1 MPLKKAVK
9 ENRYEVAEFLIE
21 SGMRPDA
28 EKDIELL
35 YSALENKS
43 MTMLRLLLPFF
54 DLNRPGTD
62 GRTVLFYPQLTR
74 EEAEYLIQN
83 GAKPDFA
90 DPDGVLPYQTATD
103 PETSEY
109 LKELYFE
116 LHPAVEF
123 PSATAEKTQTLDWSE
138 RFTTS
143 RVSIADL
150 VPVEC
155 DQATGRFKIQFED
168 RIYNT
173 TARFITS
180 FARKLKFSNNIFNY
194 FTAEE
199 VFDRVQQRNPDVAF
213 KVTFDRQGGE
223 ILGVVDESKKLLPAE
238 IACNVF
244 ASDPRVQKIQY
255 SKGVWEA
262 EFLLDG
268 NFSIRNDSEY
278 ARKIWVHYPV
288 DGVSMPCVYLSVLRQ
303 VCSNGAVAL
312 VPGFRTDIEINDES
326 GTHLSRLLRSYNN
339 ENGFMALESR
349 LQTAQDTLASVNEL
363 LKIENLLATQISDQS
378 SVSALQTRLEE
389 MAGDPCA
396 RYETT
401 SLNNIAPKKRPLLPV
416 GCSVNDLF
424 NFCSELTTHHDN
436 IISRVDAFNITLG
449 NMLSQ
454 EFDLEE
460 MYRNSNA
467 ARAFHLDDMDLT
479 ENIYQGSAARRH
491 NTVFQA

>member
-21 SGMRPDA
+21 SGMRPDP
-28 EKDIELL
+28 EKDTELL
-35 YSALENKS
+35 YCALENKS
-43 MTMLRLLLPFF
+43 MPMLRLLLPFF
-54 DLNRPGTD
+54 DLNRPGAD
-62 GRTVLFYPQLTR
+62 GRTVLFYPQLAR

-83 GAKPDFA
+83 GAKADFA
-90 DPDGVLPYQTATD
+90 DPDGVLPYQAATD

-116 LHPAVEF
+116 LHPVVEF
-123 PSATAEKTQTLDWSE
+123 PPATAEKPQQLDWSE
-138 RFTTS
+138 RFTTE
-143 RVSIADL
+143 RISIADL

-155 DQATGRFKIQFED
+155 DSATGRFKIQYED
-168 RIYNT
+168 RTYNT

-194 FTAEE
+194 FSAEE

-213 KVTFDRQGGE
+213 KVTFDRQDGE
-223 ILGVVDESKKLLPAE
+223 ILGVVDENKKLLPAE

-244 ASDPRVQKIQY
+244 ASDPRVRKIQY

-262 EFLLDG
+262 EFLLDET
-268 NFSIRNDSEY
+268 FAIRNDSEY

-303 VCSNGAVAL
+303 VCSNGMVAM

-363 LKIENLLATQISDQS
+363 LKFENLLAAQISDQS
-378 SVSALQTRLEE
+378 SVSQLQTRLEE

-401 SLNNIAPKKRPLLPV
+401 SLNNIAMKKRSLLPV
-416 GCSVNDLF
+416 DCSVNDLF
-424 NFCSELTTHHDN
+424 NFCSELTTHHEN
-436 IISRVDAFNITLG
+436 IISRVDAFNAVLG
-449 NMLSQ
+449 GMLAQ

-460 MYRNSNA
+460 MYHNRQPA
-467 ARAFHLDDMDLT
+467 KAFHLDDMDLT

>member
-21 SGMRPDA
+21 SGIRPDP
-28 EKDIELL
+28 EKDLEMLH
-35 YSALENKS
+35 SALENKS
-43 MTMLRLLLPFF
+43 MPMLRLLLPFF
-54 DLNRPGTD
+54 DLNCPGAD
-62 GRTVLFYPQLTR
+62 GRTVLLYPQLAR

-83 GAKPDFA
+83 GAKADFA
-90 DPDGVLPYQTATD
+90 DPDGVLPYQAATD

-109 LKELYFE
+109 LKELYLE
-116 LHPAVEF
+116 LHPVVEF
-123 PSATAEKTQTLDWSE
+123 PPATAEKPQQLDWSE
-138 RFTTS
+138 RFTTE

-168 RIYNT
+168 RTYNT

-213 KVTFDRQGGE
+213 KVTFDRQDGE
-223 ILGVVDESKKLLPAE
+223 ILGVVDENKKLLPAE

-268 NFSIRNDSEY
+268 SFSIRNDSEY

-303 VCSNGAVAL
+303 VCSNGMVAM

-363 LKIENLLATQISDQS
+363 LKFENLLTTQISDQA
-378 SVSALQTRLEE
+378 SASQLQTRLEE

-401 SLNNIAPKKRPLLPV
+401 SLTNIAMKKRSLLPV
-416 GCSVNDLF
+416 ACSVNDLF
-424 NFCSELTTHHDN
+424 NFCSELTTHHEN
-436 IISRVDAFNITLG
+436 IISRVDAFNAALG
-449 NMLSQ
+449 GMLAQ

-460 MYRNSNA
+460 MYHNRQPA
-467 ARAFHLDDMDLT
+467 KAFHLDQLDLT

>member
-1 MPLKKAVK
+1 MPLRKAVK

-21 SGMRPDA
+21 NGMRPDPD
-28 EKDIELL
+28 KDTEFL
-35 YSALENKS
+35 YSALENQS
-43 MTMLRLLLPFF
+43 IPMLQLLLPFF
-54 DLNRPGTD
+54 DLNRPGAD
-62 GRTVLFYPQLTR
+62 GRTLLFYPNLTR
-74 EEAEYLIQN
+74 EMAEALVQG

-103 PETSEY
+103 PKTSEY
-109 LKELYFE
+109 LKELYLE
-116 LHPAVEF
+116 LHPVIEC
-123 PSATAEKTQTLDWSE
+123 SSSSTEEKRSMDWSE
-138 RFTTS
+138 RFTTA

-155 DQATGRFKIQFED
+155 EPATGKFKIQFD
-168 RIYNT
+168 GNTYNT
-173 TARFITS
+173 SDRFITS

-213 KVTFDRQGGE
+213 KVTFDRRDCE
-223 ILGVVDESKKLLPAE
+223 ILGVVDENKKLLPAE

-244 ASDPRVQKIQY
+244 ASDPRIQKIEY
-255 SKGVWEA
+255 SNGIWKA
-262 EFLLDG
+262 ELLL
-268 NFSIRNDSEY
+268 NETFSIRNDSEY

-303 VCSNGAVAL
+303 VCSNGMVAM
-312 VPGFRTDIEINDES
+312 VSGFRTDIEINDES

-339 ENGFMALESR
+339 ENGFMALENR
-349 LQTAQDTLASVNEL
+349 LQTAQNTLASVNEL
-363 LKIENLLATQISDQS
+363 LKFENLLNSQITDKASISQ
-378 SVSALQTRLEE
+378 LQTRLEE

-401 SLNNIAPKKRPLLPV
+401 SLTNIAPKKRSLLPV
-416 GCSVNDLF
+416 SCSVNDLF

-436 IISRVDAFNITLG
+436 IISRVDVFNTTLG
-449 NMLSQ
+449 EMLAQ

-460 MYRNSNA
+460 MYHNRQP
-467 ARAFHLDDMDLT
+467 ARAFHLDDMKFT
-479 ENIYQGSAARRH
+479 ENVHQESAVRRH

>member
-21 SGMRPDA
+21 SGMRPDP
-28 EKDIELL
+28 EKDSELL

-43 MTMLRLLLPFF
+43 MPMLRLLLPFF
-54 DLNRPGTD
+54 DLNHPGID
-62 GRTVLFYPQLTR
+62 GRTPLFYQQLTK
-74 EEAEYLIQN
+74 EEAECLIQN
-83 GAKPDFA
+83 GAKADYA
-90 DPDGVLPYQTATD
+90 DPDGILPYQTVTD

-109 LKELYFE
+109 LKNLYFE
-116 LHPAVEF
+116 LHPVTEYL
-123 PSATAEKTQTLDWSE
+123 PVSVDKKQQMDWSE
-138 RFTTS
+138 RFTTA

-155 DQATGRFKIQFED
+155 EPATGKFKIQFED
-168 RIYNT
+168 HIYNT
-173 TARFITS
+173 SDRFITS

-213 KVTFDRQGGE
+213 KVTFDRQDGE

-244 ASDPRVQKIQY
+244 ASDPRIQKIQY

-262 EFLLDG
+262 EFLLDET
-268 NFSIRNDSEY
+268 FSIRNDSEY

-303 VCSNGAVAL
+303 VCSNGMVAQ
-312 VPGFRTDIEINDES
+312 VPGFRTEIEINDES

-363 LKIENLLATQISDQS
+363 LKFENLLATQISDQT
-378 SVSALQTRLEE
+378 SAAQLQTRLEE

-436 IISRVDAFNITLG
+436 IISRVDAFNATLG
-449 NMLSQ
+449 GMLAQ

-460 MYRNSNA
+460 MYHNRNA
-467 ARAFHLDDMDLT
+467 ARAFHLDDMNLT

>member
-1 MPLKKAVK
+1 MPLRKAVK
-9 ENRYEVAEFLIE
+9 ENRYEIAEFLIGN
-21 SGMRPDA
+21 GMRPDPERDA
-28 EKDIELL
+28 ELL
-35 YSALENKS
+35 CSALENRSKP
-43 MTMLRLLLPFF
+43 MLRLLLPFF
-54 DLNRPGTD
+54 DPNRPGAD
-62 GRTVLFYPQLTR
+62 GRTLLFHPQLDKET
-74 EEAEYLIQN
+74 AELLIQS
-83 GAKPDFA
+83 GAKADFA
-90 DPDGVLPYQTATD
+90 DPDGVLPYQAAAD

-109 LKELYFE
+109 LEKLYFE
-116 LHPAVEF
+116 LHPPVEYLPAVV
-123 PSATAEKTQTLDWSE
+123 EKPQPLDWSE
-138 RFTTS
+138 RFTTE

-155 DQATGRFKIQFED
+155 DPATGRFKIRFED
-168 RIYNT
+168 RIYDT

-199 VFDRVQQRNPDVAF
+199 VFDRVQERNPDVAF
-213 KVTFDRQGGE
+213 KVTFDRQDGE
-223 ILGVVDESKKLLPAE
+223 ILGVVDETKRLLPAE
-238 IACNVF
+238 IACSVF
-244 ASDPRVQKIQY
+244 AADPRIQKIQY
-255 SKGVWEA
+255 AHGVWEA
-262 EFLLDG
+262 EFLLDET
-268 NFSIRNDSEY
+268 FSVRNDSEY

-303 VCSNGAVAL
+303 VCSNGMVAQ
-312 VPGFRTDIEINDES
+312 VPGFRTEIEINDES

-363 LKIENLLATQISDQS
+363 LKFENLLATQISDPRS
-378 SVSALQTRLEE
+378 ASALQTRLEE

-401 SLNNIAPKKRPLLPV
+401 SLSNIAPKKRSLLPV

-424 NFCSELTTHHDN
+424 HFCSELTTHHDN
-436 IISRVDAFNITLG
+436 LVSRVDVFNAALG
-449 NMLSQ
+449 SMLAQ

-460 MYRNSNA
+460 MYPNRNA

-479 ENIYQGSAARRH
+479 ENVYQESAARRH

>member
-21 SGMRPDA
+21 SGIRPDP
-28 EKDIELL
+28 EKDLEMLH
-35 YSALENKS
+35 SALENKS
-43 MTMLRLLLPFF
+43 MPMLRLLLPFF
-54 DLNRPGTD
+54 DLNCPGAD
-62 GRTVLFYPQLTR
+62 GRTVLLYPQLAR

-83 GAKPDFA
+83 GAKADFA
-90 DPDGVLPYQTATD
+90 DPDGVLPYQAATD

-109 LKELYFE
+109 LKELYLE
-116 LHPAVEF
+116 LHPVVEF
-123 PSATAEKTQTLDWSE
+123 PPATAEKPQQLDWSE
-138 RFTTS
+138 RFTTE

-168 RIYNT
+168 RTYNT

-213 KVTFDRQGGE
+213 KVTFDRQDGE
-223 ILGVVDESKKLLPAE
+223 ILGVVDENKKLLPAE

-268 NFSIRNDSEY
+268 SFSIRNDSEY

-303 VCSNGAVAL
+303 VCSNGMVAM

-363 LKIENLLATQISDQS
+363 LKFENLLATQISDQA
-378 SVSALQTRLEE
+378 SASRLQTRLEE

-401 SLNNIAPKKRPLLPV
+401 SLNNIALKKRSLLPV
-416 GCSVNDLF
+416 ACSVNDLF
-424 NFCSELTTHHDN
+424 NFCSELTTHHEN
-436 IISRVDAFNITLG
+436 IISRVDAFNAALG
-449 NMLSQ
+449 GMLAQ

-460 MYRNSNA
+460 MYHNRQPA
-467 ARAFHLDDMDLT
+467 KAFHLDQMDLT